1 MKALFIGC
9 VESSYFLL
17 SKLLSIHADIVG
29 VITKRKSDFNSDF
42 VDLSLL
48 CEQNNIPYIYSTGKN
63 EVEQIEFVERLRP
76 DIGFCFGWS
85 HLLRKDFMQ
94 LLPQGFIGYHPAE
107 LPFNRGRHPIIWS
120 LALGLR
126 HTASTFFIL
135 NADADTGDIVSQRKV
150 DIDYSDNA
158 KSLYNKLISAAE
170 IQVEELWQ
178 DIVNQCVHKI
188 PQDMETGN
196 SWRKRKKED
205 GRIDWRMSS
214 LAIYNLVR
222 ALTRPYAGA
231 HFVHKGQEIKVWS
244 VKEVKREGYDNIEP
258 GKVLAVY
265 DNGEFEVKAYD
276 NIIRVMEADK
286 HTVLCGDYL

>member
-1 MKALFIGC
+1 MKVLFIGC

-17 SKLLSIHADIVG
+17 NKLLSIHADIVG
-29 VITKRKSDFNSDF
+29 VITKKKSDFNSDF

-48 CEQNNIPYIYSTGKN
+48 CEQNAIPCIYGTGEN
-63 EVEQIEFVERLRP
+63 EEEQIEFVERIRP

-85 HLLRKDFMQ
+85 HLLSKDFMQ

-107 LPFNRGRHPIIWS
+107 LPNNRGRHPVIWA
-120 LALGLR
+120 LALGLKQ
-126 HTASTFFIL
+126 TASTFFML

-150 DIDYSDNA
+150 EIDYSDNA
-158 KSLYNKLISAAE
+158 RSLYNKLISAAE
-170 IQVEELWQ
+170 IQIEELWQ
-178 DIVNQCVHKI
+178 DIVKQRVNKI

-196 SWRKRKKED
+196 SWRKRNKED
-205 GRIDWRMSS
+205 GRIDWRMSG

-222 ALTRPYAGA
+222 ALTKPYAGA
-231 HFVHKGQEIKVWS
+231 HFVYKGQEIKVWS

-276 NIIRVMEADK
+276 NIIRVIEADK
-286 HTVLCGDYL
+286 HTVSCGDYL